1 MELSKFKTLPEHPD
15 SMGKYCKHL
24 YYRPSESI
32 SYLKCTKCRQYYWLD
47 IPKHIPY
54 GQKRKYVSAM
64 LKKYHSGEIESGEI
78 ERVEV

>member
-15 SMGKYCKHL
+15 SVGKYCKHV
-24 YYRPSESI
+24 YYRPSEAI
-32 SYLKCTKCRQYYWLD
+32 SYLKCKRCRQYYWLD

-54 GQKRKYVSAM
+54 GQKRKYVKEM

-78 ERVEV
+78 ERVKV